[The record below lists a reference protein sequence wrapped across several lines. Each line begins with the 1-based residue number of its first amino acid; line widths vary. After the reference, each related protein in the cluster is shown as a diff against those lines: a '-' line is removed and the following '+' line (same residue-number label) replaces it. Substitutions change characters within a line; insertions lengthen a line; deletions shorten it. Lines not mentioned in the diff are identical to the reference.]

1 MVRVSDRQPVS
12 FSGANVFL
20 MAAACGF
27 AVSNLYYNQPLL
39 PAMGAS
45 FGRSSADAG
54 LIATLTQLGYAA
66 GLFLFVPLG
75 DKVDR
80 KRLILFLLTLNI
92 LSLAA
97 TAFAPTFAMLSL
109 ASFAVGSTA
118 ITAQIIIPA
127 VSGAAAPAERGRVIG
142 MLVSGLSSGLLFA
155 RSLSGLVGAHAGW
168 RAMFL
173 MAIVIDVALMAIVWL
188 RLPET
193 EGKSKLPYP
202 ALLASLG
209 TLFRGEPLLRA
220 ACVTGFLMFASF
232 SALWSTLAVLLAR
245 QPYGFG
251 SDVVGA
257 FGFLGIAGL
266 LASPVIGRAID
277 RFGPSRML
285 IGGVLALIAAFVL
298 ISGATHHIILVAA
311 TIVLVDLGNRAGLIA
326 NQTRIYALSV
336 EARSRLNTVLMTS
349 NFLGGAIGAA
359 VAAWATEHFAWLGL
373 SVAGAGFALLA
384 FVGHLATE
392 RRSVG

>member
-1 MVRVSDRQPVS
+1 
-12 FSGANVFL
+12 

-109 ASFAVGSTA
+109 ASFAVGATA

-127 VSGAAAPAERGRVIG
+127 VSGSAAPAERGRVIG
-142 MLVSGLSSGLLFA
+142 TLVSGLSSGLLFA
-155 RSLSGLVGAHAGW
+155 RTLSGLVGAHAGW
-168 RAMFL
+168 RAMFAI
-173 MAIVIDVALMAIVWL
+173 AIVIDVGLMAIVWL
-188 RLPET
+188 GLSET

-202 ALLASLG
+202 ALLASLS
-209 TLFRGEPLLRA
+209 TLLRNEPVLRA

-298 ISGATHHIILVAA
+298 IAGATHHIILVAA